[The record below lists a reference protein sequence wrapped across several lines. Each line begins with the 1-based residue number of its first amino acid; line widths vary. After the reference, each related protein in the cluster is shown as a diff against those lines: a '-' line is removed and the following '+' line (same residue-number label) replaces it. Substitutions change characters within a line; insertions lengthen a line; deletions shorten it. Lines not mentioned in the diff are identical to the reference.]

1 MKHPNEGFIRSFL
14 GKDKAYKEQLLAEEK
29 KQRVNE
35 YFVRKKNKQNVLT
48 EQDKK
53 FITRTIDVVY
63 SNSKKQPL
71 LEQKNS
77 QDWQVVQTQ
86 YGIFYYNEKTKEW
99 MNNFGVIK
107 PSLNDFISILDY
119 DTLEGDRNYEEPP
132 PPPENLQISNISD
145 DGFFTLTWIDNTN
158 EASFI
163 IYTTNP
169 KGIL

>member
-1 MKHPNEGFIRSFL
+1 
-14 GKDKAYKEQLLAEEK
+14 
-29 KQRVNE
+29 
-35 YFVRKKNKQNVLT
+35 
-48 EQDKK
+48 
-53 FITRTIDVVY
+53 
-63 SNSKKQPL
+63 
-71 LEQKNS
+71 
-77 QDWQVVQTQ
+77 
-86 YGIFYYNEKTKEW
+86 

-158 EASFI
+158 EASFV